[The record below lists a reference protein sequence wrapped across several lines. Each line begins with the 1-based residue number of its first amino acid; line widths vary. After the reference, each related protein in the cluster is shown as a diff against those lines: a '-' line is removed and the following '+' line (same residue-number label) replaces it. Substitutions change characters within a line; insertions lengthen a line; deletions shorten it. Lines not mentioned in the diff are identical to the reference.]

1 MHELV
6 MLRNR
11 RDTGGADV
19 PIIFTDWDIHYIDKA
34 IDFWVEQS
42 KGQWSEEEYHQKCT
56 LSTISSEYQS
66 SIPNRA
72 SSGT

>member
-11 RDTGGADV
+11 RDTGGADI
-19 PIIFTDWDIHYIDKA
+19 PILFTDWDIEYIDKA

-42 KGQWSEEEYHQKCT
+42 KGQWSEEEYLQKCT
-56 LSTISSEYQS
+56 PATISSESQS
-66 SIPNRA
+66 SVLNLA